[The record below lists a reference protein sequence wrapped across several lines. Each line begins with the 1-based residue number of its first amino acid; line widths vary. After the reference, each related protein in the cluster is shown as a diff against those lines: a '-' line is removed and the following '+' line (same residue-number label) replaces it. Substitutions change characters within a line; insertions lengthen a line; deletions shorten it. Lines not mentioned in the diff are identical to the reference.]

1 MSQVTVGF
9 SLLDGRLA
17 QLVRAPRLH
26 RGGRGFES
34 LSAHPLLMYRIA
46 RLTRIPL
53 VAKKAFIVL
62 RMIDKNFN
70 KSLSASTHALRIRWA
85 AIGAA
90 IAVSLGGGVTLFA
103 QAGTAPAT
111 SSTFVAV
118 SPVRVLD
125 TRDAV
130 VLWAGPFVTGVPHDV
145 KVTGS
150 IPTGAGTQTVM
161 PAGSTGV
168 VLNVTVLNSTADGF
182 VSVRPA
188 DAVGAPT
195 TSNINF
201 EARKTVAN
209 SITVNLPTSGSDAGT
224 FEVWFDSMGVASA
237 TADILVD
244 VTGYYSSTS
253 IAEIETA
260 IGNNS
265 DAIAE
270 IETAIGNNS
279 DAIAII
285 GSGGEDFGN
294 IVLTSEYSG
303 LYWTGN
309 EWLYLGV
316 DYMNNTLQAFN
327 SEDCSG
333 EGYMLEDGLV
343 FREGIGH
350 FYQVNYDVESVLL
363 ANNVFGSVLEGG
375 SCNVVE
381 PADFL
386 PGVGDEDDGRFW
398 WWDDQDPEDIGYFQ
412 AGVVSEASPQ
422 VNAMWAYLVGGDG
435 FIFAPRSSMA
445 AG

>member
-1 MSQVTVGF
+1 
-9 SLLDGRLA
+9 
-17 QLVRAPRLH
+17 
-26 RGGRGFES
+26 
-34 LSAHPLLMYRIA
+34 
-46 RLTRIPL
+46 
-53 VAKKAFIVL
+53 
-62 RMIDKNFN
+62 MIGKNIS

-270 IETAIGNNS
+270 IETAIDKKS

-285 GSGGEDFGN
+285 GSGGEDFGDIYLSN
-294 IVLTSEYSG
+294 EYEG

-309 EWLYLGV
+309 EWLSLSEG
-316 DYMNNTLQAFN
+316 YMRNTFLAFN
-327 SEDCSG
+327 SNNCSG
-333 EGYMLEDGLV
+333 QPYMLDGGLV
-343 FREGIGH
+343 VDEDDLGK
-350 FYQVNYDVESVLL
+350 FYQANYDGGSVSSD
-363 ANNVFGSVLEGG
+363 NNVFRSVLEGG
-375 SCNVVE
+375 WCYEVTS
-381 PADFL
+381 ADFL
-386 PGVGDEDDGRFW
+386 PGTGDEEDGQFW
-398 WWDDQDPEDIGYFQ
+398 WWADDELPENISYFE

-422 VNAMWAYLVGGDG
+422 VNAMWAYLVGGDV